1 MSALEAARA
10 ELPLW
15 VVYAPVVVVPL
26 LAFLLSFLATGA
38 GAWLGLRAH
47 KRRKDDSWVERARTA
62 YPARVATR
70 TNLIVC
76 LLFALLFVSS
86 GFMVHLGSGGKEGRE
101 YARSLGA
108 PAPDLLVPLSGVT
121 IIVGGLMVA
130 LGLWADLGALL
141 IIGFLVGITPIMH
154 AFWKIDDPQMKA
166 IQSAM
171 FFKNTALAGAAVIV
185 FYIYNQGQDLDLSVT
200 DALFG
205 RI

>member
-1 MSALEAARA
+1 VD
-10 ELPLW
+10 
-15 VVYAPVVVVPL
+15 VV
-26 LAFLLSFLATGA
+26 FLVG
-38 GAWLGLRAH
+38 R
-47 KRRKDDSWVERARTA
+47 
-62 YPARVATR
+62 
-70 TNLIVC
+70 I
-76 LLFALLFVSS
+76 LFALLFVSS
-86 GFMVHLGSGGKEGRE
+86 GFMAHLGEGGKAGRE

-108 PAPDLLVPLSGVT
+108 PSPDLLVPLSGIT

-130 LGLWADLGALL
+130 LGIWADLGALL

-171 FFKNTALAGAAVIV
+171 FFKNTALLGAALII
-185 FYIYNQGQDLDLSVT
+185 FYIYNQGQDLDLSIT